1 MNGVRD
7 PEHPTNTH
15 INDAN
20 VGRIKD
26 GLKQLLISEEV
37 EEGHG
42 LRSLLQLMAS
52 ECLFMRLKEH
62 R

>member
-1 MNGVRD
+1 MAESSSTNLVNGVRD

-15 INDAN
+15 INDAS

-37 EEGHG
+37 EEVCVPFY
-42 LRSLLQLMAS
+42 S
-52 ECLFMRLKEH
+52 
-62 R
+62 